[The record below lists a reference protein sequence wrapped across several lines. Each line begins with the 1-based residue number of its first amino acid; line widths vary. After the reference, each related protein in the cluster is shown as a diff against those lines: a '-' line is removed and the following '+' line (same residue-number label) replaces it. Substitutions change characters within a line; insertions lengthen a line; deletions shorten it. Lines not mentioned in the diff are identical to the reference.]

1 MGEEG
6 GRITHSQKTKTQ
18 NKSTKTSTLTLGRV
32 NSKLQPFRTP
42 RLLFYIIVSDNHPS
56 SLTQFYLPGGSGFSG
71 GGGVGAFSCFLLLET
86 RGLFSEILYNFSPGS
101 LKVRWLP
108 KVCSPTQKRSPAG
121 RATAK
126 KRCHPRNVGGSGQ
139 LAASSPRGLEKKEIG
154 LKFPD
159 FCSYAGRLLYL
170 KSSVFKPSISTFFFL
185 RRFFQ
190 KLKSV
195 TI

>member
-71 GGGVGAFSCFLLLET
+71 GGGGG
-86 RGLFSEILYNFSPGS
+86 GLFLFSSLGDSRPLLRNPLQFLPRLSEGQMAAQSVLSHPEAFTCWQGHRKEKMPP
-101 LKVRWLP
+101 P
-108 KVCSPTQKRSPAG
+108 KCWRIWPA
-121 RATAK
+121 
-126 KRCHPRNVGGSGQ
+126 RC
-139 LAASSPRGLEKKEIG
+139 
-154 LKFPD
+154 
-159 FCSYAGRLLYL
+159 
-170 KSSVFKPSISTFFFL
+170 
-185 RRFFQ
+185 
-190 KLKSV
+190 
-195 TI
+195 